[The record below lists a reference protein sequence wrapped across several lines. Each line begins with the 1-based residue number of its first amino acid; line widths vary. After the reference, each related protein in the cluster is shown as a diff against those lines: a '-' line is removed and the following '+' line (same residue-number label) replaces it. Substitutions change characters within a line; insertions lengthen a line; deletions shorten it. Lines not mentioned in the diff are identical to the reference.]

1 MADSADSGPV
11 TRSQSRAAARLLN
24 QPPGAE
30 PTDDEGKVVCDAS
43 FLPGREGPK
52 PQISG
57 GDTHGRADPGGPAA
71 ADPGGPAA
79 ADPGGPAAADPGR
92 PAAADPG
99 GLMAAD
105 PEQQAIPQVKA
116 DSVDNA
122 TLLGAVQS
130 LGQALEGYSLRVDVI
145 EERIQQLCSPPAS
158 NAAVAPTGVINS
170 THGESSGLA
179 SHTDIR
185 RSEAGDHSCLA
196 CPAAVG
202 GIRQLAKPGEFDGSG
217 SWASF
222 IAQFNVIASAQKWN
236 EAERLAVL
244 VASLKGSAL
253 ELFARL
259 PGTDKTNFHRLI
271 KALEDRFG
279 IANQE
284 PWFRSQLR
292 RRKRE
297 AGESLP
303 HLAQEIERLTS
314 LAYPSAT
321 VELRDSLAC
330 DHFMDALGDAEL
342 HIAVRQGRPSSLPQ
356 ALASAVEIESVRR
369 AAGLTALSPA
379 PEVLIRQSHGPQRH
393 AASHAPTNQAD
404 PSTRGVLQEIL
415 RTLNELQRSLRE
427 SGRSG
432 NSRRSSAA
440 AGRQPAGACWE
451 CGTVGHFRRDCPRI
465 TGNSA
470 RPQNQQGN
478 A

>member
-1 MADSADSGPV
+1 MTDSADSGPV
-11 TRSQSRAAARLLN
+11 TRFQSRAAARLLH

-30 PTDDEGKVVCDAS
+30 PTEDEGKVGCDAA
-43 FLPGREGPK
+43 FLPDRVGPN

-57 GDTHGRADPGGPAA
+57 GNSDERADPGGPPT
-71 ADPGGPAA
+71 ADPT
-79 ADPGGPAAADPGR
+79 
-92 PAAADPG
+92 
-99 GLMAAD
+99 
-105 PEQQAIPQVKA
+105 QQAIPQVRTGP
-116 DSVDNA
+116 VDNA

-130 LGQALEGYSLRVDVI
+130 LGLALEGYSLRVDVI
-145 EERIQQLCSPPAS
+145 EERIQQLCSPLNTPTT
-158 NAAVAPTGVINS
+158 NAAVAPTGVISS
-170 THGESSGLA
+170 THGKSSGLT
-179 SHTDIR
+179 SQTDIR

-259 PGTDKTNFHRLI
+259 PDTEKTNFSRLI
-271 KALEDRFG
+271 KALGDRFG

-342 HIAVRQGRPSSLPQ
+342 HITVRQGRPSSLPQ
-356 ALASAVEIESVRR
+356 ALASAVEIESVRQ
-369 AAGLTALSPA
+369 AAGLTTLSPA
-379 PEVLIRQSHGPQRH
+379 PQALIRQSHGPQRH
-393 AASHAPTNQAD
+393 VASHAYTNQAD
-404 PSTRGVLQEIL
+404 PSTSGVLQEIL

-432 NSRRSSAA
+432 NTRRPPAT
-440 AGRQPAGACWE
+440 AGRQPAGTCWE
-451 CGTVGHFRRDCPRI
+451 CGTVGHFRRQCPR
-465 TGNSA
+465 TQNLPGNGPSS
-470 RPQNQQGN
+470 RPGN
-478 A
+478 EQ